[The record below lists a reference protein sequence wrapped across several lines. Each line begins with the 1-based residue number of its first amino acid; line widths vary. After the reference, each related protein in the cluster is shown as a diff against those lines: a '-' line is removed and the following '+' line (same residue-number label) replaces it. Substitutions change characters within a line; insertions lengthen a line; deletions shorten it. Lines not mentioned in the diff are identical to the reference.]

1 MTQSAQSHRQMRSI
15 PRCPKAVFMFLFLVP
30 FTIWQQCTIY
40 PQEFSTELILLI
52 PMGGLF
58 DEMGVLHVVE
68 AGVEEADL
76 GDYWQGEE

>member
-1 MTQSAQSHRQMRSI
+1 MPLACFDAIRNCFNAFETCRRH
-15 PRCPKAVFMFLFLVP
+15 VP
-30 FTIWQQCTIY
+30 TLWCCRLGKFCWA
-40 PQEFSTELILLI
+40 
-52 PMGGLF
+52 MGGLF